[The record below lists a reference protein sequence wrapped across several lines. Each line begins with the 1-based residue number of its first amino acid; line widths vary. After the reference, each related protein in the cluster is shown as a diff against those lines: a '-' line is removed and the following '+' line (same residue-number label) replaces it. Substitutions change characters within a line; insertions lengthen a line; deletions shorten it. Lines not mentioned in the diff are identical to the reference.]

1 MKITANFINRLND
14 MLEKMNK
21 PNSDGYSFNYGLINL
36 LFNTVDQA
44 VLDHKY
50 NKNFFQ
56 NNVVYIVGRT
66 GSGKSTVLNYLAG
79 VKLKVGRDDTI

>member
-1 MKITANFINRLND
+1 
-14 MLEKMNK
+14 MLEKMNQSNK
-21 PNSDGYSFNYGLINL
+21 VGNSLGFNYGTINL

-44 VLDHKY
+44 VEGYKY
-50 NKNFFQ
+50 DKKVFQ

-79 VKLKVGRDDTI
+79 VKLKVGPKKRDYTI